1 MGAPGSLSA
10 RLAQAGAQF
19 EVQVLRQGRL
29 PLRCDE
35 ALALGLSGGRS
46 GYVREVLLWV
56 DQAPMVFARSVIDH
70 AHSLGPWRSLRGLG
84 NRPLADVLFGAVNGI
99 VRSPLQFAGL
109 RPTSPLQRHIRQVL
123 QTTTGRH
130 TALRSMPAR
139 RSVFHRQG
147 AGLLVMEVFADPTQP
162 WTWPALRRPT
172 AHGAP
177 SNESQLKPLS
187 NG

>member
-1 MGAPGSLSA
+1 
-10 RLAQAGAQF
+10 
-19 EVQVLRQGRL
+19 VLRQGRL
-29 PLRCDE
+29 PLRRDE
-35 ALALGLSGGRS
+35 VLALGLGDGRS

-56 DQAPMVFARSVIDH
+56 DQAPLVFARSVTNH

-84 NRPLADVLFGAVNGI
+84 NRPLADILFGAVNGI
-99 VRSPLQFAGL
+99 VRTPLQFARL

-123 QTTTGRH
+123 QTTTGRL

-139 RSVFHRQG
+139 RSVFQRQG

-172 AHGAP
+172 AHGAR
-177 SNESQLKPLS
+177 SNESHLKPLG
-187 NG
+187 ND

>member
-1 MGAPGSLSA
+1 M
-10 RLAQAGAQF
+10 
-19 EVQVLRQGRL
+19 
-29 PLRCDE
+29 PLRPDE
-35 ALALGLSGGRS
+35 ALGLGLSGGRS

-56 DQAPMVFARSVIDH
+56 DKAPLVYARSVTDH

-130 TALRSMPAR
+130 KALRSMPAR

-147 AGLLVMEVFADPTQP
+147 AGLLVMEVFVDPTQP
-162 WTWPALRRPT
+162 WTWPASRRPT
-172 AHGAP
+172 ALGAP
-177 SNESQLKPLS
+177 PNKSYLKPLS
-187 NG
+187 ND